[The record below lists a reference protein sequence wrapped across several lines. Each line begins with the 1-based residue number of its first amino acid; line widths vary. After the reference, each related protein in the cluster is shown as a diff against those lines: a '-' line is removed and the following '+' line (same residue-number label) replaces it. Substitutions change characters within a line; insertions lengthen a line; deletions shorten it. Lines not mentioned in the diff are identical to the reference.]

1 MKIVVLG
8 ATGQIGSVIY
18 NGLKDTHKVIGTSRK
33 ASANYLQFDPFQ
45 ENWSALGDV
54 DVLINCIGQIEAT
67 GTSDFHHVHVD
78 LTRRILAHRQQIG
91 SPAILQVSA
100 LGASAVHEV
109 EFLRTKGIADGLLL
123 QHADTAVIRPS
134 IVCTH
139 RTMLVKKMMML
150 SSLGRVLLGVLPV
163 PKGFLETRIQP
174 VMPQDLV
181 DLVQKMCFD
190 REAGIVN
197 AVGPEAIS
205 FHEIIQMMMESRHQ
219 KIKIFEVSKRFS
231 DVMAKNL
238 VIGLFP
244 KIINAQQYQ
253 LLFEDNVAD
262 VVVTEQILGRKL
274 MSTRQ
279 FFKNEFTHAVN

>member
-8 ATGQIGSVIY
+8 ASGQIGSVLY
-18 NGLKDTHKVIGTSRK
+18 NGLKDTHEVIGTSRK

-67 GTSDFHHVHVD
+67 GTSNFHHVHVD

-91 SPAILQVSA
+91 SSAILQVSA
-100 LGASAVHEV
+100 LGASAEHEV
-109 EFLRTKGIADGLLL
+109 VFLRTKGIADELLL
-123 QHADTAVIRPS
+123 QYADTAIIRPS

-139 RTMLVKKMMML
+139 RTMIVKKMIML
-150 SSLGRVLLGVLPV
+150 SILGRVLSGVLPV
-163 PKGFLETRIQP
+163 PEGFLETRIQP

-181 DLVQKMCFD
+181 DLVKKMCFD
-190 REAGIVN
+190 RKARIVN

-205 FHEIIQMMMESRHQ
+205 FRELFQVMMESRHQ
-219 KIKIFEVSKRFS
+219 KVKIFEVPKRLS
-231 DVMAKNL
+231 DLIVKNL
-238 VIGLFP
+238 VSGLFP

-262 VVVTEQILGRKL
+262 VAVTEQILGRQL
-274 MSTRQ
+274 MSTRK
-279 FFKNEFTHAVN
+279 FFKNEFTHALN